1 MGGHAG
7 AGLPAA
13 LGGAGTKRGGAK
25 CGGRAGPGRS
35 AALSEAGIGDQRQ
48 PIVEGM
54 DLPMASGQFDRDA
67 ARRNDANYL
76 HLLKNSPNTSYILV
90 TARGEVAIKSAHV
103 YGQAPHG
110 GLTPPDLANMEAE
123 QLLELSHAQLA
134 QLPFST
140 KEPYYLGK
148 YGEKS
153 YLALRVEAP
162 DQAPSQQLEENWPC
176 HFAPLRAVA
185 GMLEPYQGELA
196 AAAVALATWDKN
208 TKFCERC
215 GASLEIACAG
225 WEKHCTACAHVT
237 YPRTDPAIIV
247 AITDDAERLL
257 LIHGATWQ
265 PGRYS
270 VVAGFVE
277 AGESLEAAVARE
289 ALEETGIKIS
299 QASYCASQ
307 PWPFPRSLMFAFT
320 ARAGGQQE
328 PKADMQEV
336 GHAFWASREEFTQL
350 VLEGKV
356 IVPGR
361 ASSGHALVRAWYGRE
376 LPQPR

>member
-1 MGGHAG
+1 
-7 AGLPAA
+7 
-13 LGGAGTKRGGAK
+13 
-25 CGGRAGPGRS
+25 
-35 AALSEAGIGDQRQ
+35 
-48 PIVEGM
+48 
-54 DLPMASGQFDRDA
+54 MASGQFDRDA

-90 TARGEVAIKSAHV
+90 TARGEVAIKSDHV
-103 YGQAPHG
+103 YGQAPRG

-123 QLLELSHAQLA
+123 QLLELNHAQVA
-134 QLPFST
+134 QLPFSPQ
-140 KEPYYLGK
+140 EPYYLGK

-153 YLALRVEAP
+153 YFALRVE
-162 DQAPSQQLEENWPC
+162 APSQQLEENWQHC
-176 HFAPLRAVA
+176 FAPLRAVA

-215 GASLEIACAG
+215 GVSLKLACAG
-225 WEKHCTACAHVT
+225 WEKHCTACAHIT

>member
-1 MGGHAG
+1 
-7 AGLPAA
+7 
-13 LGGAGTKRGGAK
+13 
-25 CGGRAGPGRS
+25 
-35 AALSEAGIGDQRQ
+35 
-48 PIVEGM
+48 
-54 DLPMASGQFDRDA
+54 MASGQFDRDA

-76 HLLKNSPNTSYILV
+76 NSLKDLPNTSYILV
-90 TARGEVAIKSAHV
+90 TARGEVAIKSDHV

-110 GLTPPDLANMEAE
+110 GLTPPDLAHMEAE
-123 QLLELSHAQLA
+123 QLLELSHAQVA
-134 QLPFST
+134 QLPFSPQ
-140 KEPYYLGK
+140 EPYYLGK

-153 YLALRVEAP
+153 YLALRVEAS
-162 DQAPSQQLEENWPC
+162 SQQLEENWQHC
-176 HFAPLRAVA
+176 FAPLRAVA

-215 GASLEIACAG
+215 GASLELACAG
-225 WEKHCTACAHVT
+225 WEKRCTACAHIT

-277 AGESLEAAVARE
+277 AGESLEAAVVRE

-299 QASYCASQ
+299 QASYCSSQ

-336 GHAFWASREEFTQL
+336 GHAFWVSREEFTQL

-361 ASSGHALVRAWYGRE
+361 ASSGHALVRAWYGCE

>member
-1 MGGHAG
+1 
-7 AGLPAA
+7 
-13 LGGAGTKRGGAK
+13 
-25 CGGRAGPGRS
+25 
-35 AALSEAGIGDQRQ
+35 
-48 PIVEGM
+48 
-54 DLPMASGQFDRDA
+54 MASGQFDRDA
-67 ARRNDANYL
+67 VRRNDANYL
-76 HLLKNSPNTSYILV
+76 NSLKDSPNTSYILV
-90 TARGEVAIKSAHV
+90 TARGEVAIKSDHV

-123 QLLELSHAQLA
+123 QLLELNHAQVA
-134 QLPFST
+134 QLPFSPQ
-140 KEPYYLGK
+140 EPYYLGK

-162 DQAPSQQLEENWPC
+162 SQQLEENWQRC
-176 HFAPLRAVA
+176 FAPLRAVA
-185 GMLEPYQGELA
+185 GMLEPYQGDLA

-215 GASLEIACAG
+215 GASLKLACAG
-225 WEKHCTACAHVT
+225 WEKHCTACAHIT

-277 AGESLEAAVARE
+277 AGESLEAAVVRE

-299 QASYCASQ
+299 QASYCSSQ

-336 GHAFWASREEFTQL
+336 GHAFWVSREEFTQL

>member
-1 MGGHAG
+1 
-7 AGLPAA
+7 
-13 LGGAGTKRGGAK
+13 
-25 CGGRAGPGRS
+25 
-35 AALSEAGIGDQRQ
+35 
-48 PIVEGM
+48 
-54 DLPMASGQFDRDA
+54 MASGQFDRDA
-67 ARRNDANYL
+67 VRRNDANYL
-76 HLLKNSPNTSYILV
+76 NSLKDSPNTSYILV
-90 TARGEVAIKSAHV
+90 TACGEVAIKSDHV

-110 GLTPPDLANMEAE
+110 GLTPPDLAHMEAE
-123 QLLELSHAQLA
+123 QLLELSHAQVA
-134 QLPFST
+134 QLPFSPQ
-140 KEPYYLGK
+140 EPYYLGK

-153 YLALRVEAP
+153 YLALRVEAS
-162 DQAPSQQLEENWPC
+162 SQQLEENWQRC
-176 HFAPLRAVA
+176 FAPLRAVA

-215 GASLEIACAG
+215 GASLKLACAG
-225 WEKHCTACAHVT
+225 WEKHCTACAHIT

-277 AGESLEAAVARE
+277 AGESLEAAVVRE

-299 QASYCASQ
+299 QASYCSSQ

-336 GHAFWASREEFTQL
+336 GHAFWVSREEFTQL

>member
-1 MGGHAG
+1 
-7 AGLPAA
+7 
-13 LGGAGTKRGGAK
+13 
-25 CGGRAGPGRS
+25 
-35 AALSEAGIGDQRQ
+35 
-48 PIVEGM
+48 
-54 DLPMASGQFDRDA
+54 MASGQFDRDA
-67 ARRNDANYL
+67 VRRNDANYL
-76 HLLKNSPNTSYILV
+76 NSLKDSPNTSYILV
-90 TARGEVAIKSAHV
+90 TARGEVAIKSDHV

-123 QLLELSHAQLA
+123 QLLELNHAQVA
-134 QLPFST
+134 QLPFSPQ
-140 KEPYYLGK
+140 EPYYLGK

-153 YLALRVEAP
+153 YLALRVEAS
-162 DQAPSQQLEENWPC
+162 SQQLEENWQHC
-176 HFAPLRAVA
+176 FAPLRAVA

-215 GASLEIACAG
+215 GASLKLACAG
-225 WEKHCTACAHVT
+225 WEKHCSACAHIT

-247 AITDDAERLL
+247 AITDEAERLL

-277 AGESLEAAVARE
+277 AGESLEAAVERE
-289 ALEETGIKIS
+289 ALEETGIKIR
-299 QASYCASQ
+299 QASYCSSQ

-320 ARAGGQQE
+320 ARADGQQE

-336 GHAFWASREEFTQL
+336 GHAFWVSREEFTQL
-350 VLEGKV
+350 VLAGKV

-376 LPQPR
+376 IPQPR

>member
-1 MGGHAG
+1 
-7 AGLPAA
+7 
-13 LGGAGTKRGGAK
+13 
-25 CGGRAGPGRS
+25 
-35 AALSEAGIGDQRQ
+35 
-48 PIVEGM
+48 M

-67 ARRNDANYL
+67 VRRNDANYL
-76 HLLKNSPNTSYILV
+76 NSLKDSPNTSYILV

-103 YGQAPHG
+103 YGQAPRG

-123 QLLELSHAQLA
+123 QLLELNHAQLA
-134 QLPFST
+134 QLPFSHQ
-140 KEPYYLGK
+140 EPYYLGK

-153 YLALRVEAP
+153 YLALRVEAS
-162 DQAPSQQLEENWPC
+162 SQQLEENC
-176 HFAPLRAVA
+176 QYCFAPLRAVA
-185 GMLEPYQGELA
+185 GMLEPYQGDLA

-208 TKFCERC
+208 TKFCECC
-215 GASLEIACAG
+215 GASLKLACAG
-225 WEKHCTACAHVT
+225 WEKHCTACAHIT

-247 AITDDAERLL
+247 AITDDVERLL

-277 AGESLEAAVARE
+277 AGESLEAAVVRE

-299 QASYCASQ
+299 QASYCSSQ

-336 GHAFWASREEFTQL
+336 GHAFWVSREEFTQL

>member
-1 MGGHAG
+1 
-7 AGLPAA
+7 
-13 LGGAGTKRGGAK
+13 
-25 CGGRAGPGRS
+25 
-35 AALSEAGIGDQRQ
+35 
-48 PIVEGM
+48 
-54 DLPMASGQFDRDA
+54 MASGQFDRDA

-76 HLLKNSPNTSYILV
+76 NSLKDSPNTSYILV
-90 TARGEVAIKSAHV
+90 TARGEVAIKSDHV

-123 QLLELSHAQLA
+123 QLLELNHAQVA
-134 QLPFST
+134 QLPFSPQ
-140 KEPYYLGK
+140 EPYYLGK

-153 YLALRVEAP
+153 YLALRVEAS
-162 DQAPSQQLEENWPC
+162 SQQPEENC
-176 HFAPLRAVA
+176 QYCFAPLRAVA

-215 GASLEIACAG
+215 GASLKLACAG
-225 WEKHCTACAHVT
+225 WEKHCTACAHIT

-277 AGESLEAAVARE
+277 AGESLEAAVVRE

-299 QASYCASQ
+299 QASYCSSQ

-336 GHAFWASREEFTQL
+336 GHAFWVSREEFTQL
-350 VLEGKV
+350 VLEGKA

>member
-1 MGGHAG
+1 
-7 AGLPAA
+7 
-13 LGGAGTKRGGAK
+13 
-25 CGGRAGPGRS
+25 
-35 AALSEAGIGDQRQ
+35 
-48 PIVEGM
+48 
-54 DLPMASGQFDRDA
+54 MASGQFDRDA

-76 HLLKNSPNTSYILV
+76 NSLKDSPNTSYILV
-90 TARGEVAIKSAHV
+90 TARGEVAIKSDHV

-110 GLTPPDLANMEAE
+110 GLTPPDLAQMEAE
-123 QLLELSHAQLA
+123 QLLELSHAQVA
-134 QLPFST
+134 QLPFSPQ
-140 KEPYYLGK
+140 EPYYLGK

-162 DQAPSQQLEENWPC
+162 SQQLEENC
-176 HFAPLRAVA
+176 QYCFAPLRAVA

-215 GASLEIACAG
+215 GASLKLACAG
-225 WEKHCTACAHVT
+225 WEKHCTACAHIT

-277 AGESLEAAVARE
+277 AGESLEAAVVRE
-289 ALEETGIKIS
+289 ALEETGTKIS

>member
-1 MGGHAG
+1 
-7 AGLPAA
+7 
-13 LGGAGTKRGGAK
+13 
-25 CGGRAGPGRS
+25 
-35 AALSEAGIGDQRQ
+35 
-48 PIVEGM
+48 
-54 DLPMASGQFDRDA
+54 MASGQFDRDA
-67 ARRNDANYL
+67 ARRNDVNYL
-76 HLLKNSPNTSYILV
+76 NSLKDSPNTSYILV
-90 TARGEVAIKSAHV
+90 TARGEVAIKSTHV

-110 GLTPPDLANMEAE
+110 GLTPPDLAHMEAE
-123 QLLELSHAQLA
+123 QLLELSHAQVA
-134 QLPFST
+134 QLPFSPQ
-140 KEPYYLGK
+140 EPYYLGK

-153 YLALRVEAP
+153 YFALRVE
-162 DQAPSQQLEENWPC
+162 APSQQLEENC
-176 HFAPLRAVA
+176 QYCFAPLRAVA

-215 GASLEIACAG
+215 GASLKLACAG
-225 WEKHCTACAHVT
+225 WEKHCTACAHIT

-299 QASYCASQ
+299 QASYCSSQ

-336 GHAFWASREEFTQL
+336 GHAFWVSREEFTQL

>member
-1 MGGHAG
+1 
-7 AGLPAA
+7 
-13 LGGAGTKRGGAK
+13 
-25 CGGRAGPGRS
+25 
-35 AALSEAGIGDQRQ
+35 
-48 PIVEGM
+48 
-54 DLPMASGQFDRDA
+54 MASGQFDRDA

-76 HLLKNSPNTSYILV
+76 NSLKDSPNTSYILV
-90 TARGEVAIKSAHV
+90 TARGEVAIKSDHV

-110 GLTPPDLANMEAE
+110 GLTPPDLAHMEAE
-123 QLLELSHAQLA
+123 QLLELSHAQVA
-134 QLPFST
+134 QLPFSPQ
-140 KEPYYLGK
+140 EPYYLGK

-153 YLALRVEAP
+153 YLALRVEAS
-162 DQAPSQQLEENWPC
+162 SQQLEENWQHC
-176 HFAPLRAVA
+176 FAPLRAVA

-215 GASLEIACAG
+215 GASLKLACAG
-225 WEKHCTACAHVT
+225 WEKHCTACAHIT

-277 AGESLEAAVARE
+277 AGESLEAAVVRE

-299 QASYCASQ
+299 QASYCSSQ

-336 GHAFWASREEFTQL
+336 GHAFWVSREEFTQL

-376 LPQPR
+376 LPQPC

>member
-1 MGGHAG
+1 
-7 AGLPAA
+7 
-13 LGGAGTKRGGAK
+13 
-25 CGGRAGPGRS
+25 
-35 AALSEAGIGDQRQ
+35 
-48 PIVEGM
+48 
-54 DLPMASGQFDRDA
+54 MASGQFDRDA
-67 ARRNDANYL
+67 VRRNDANYL
-76 HLLKNSPNTSYILV
+76 SSLKDSPNTSYILV
-90 TARGEVAIKSAHV
+90 TARGEVAIKSTHV

-123 QLLELSHAQLA
+123 QLLELSHAQVA
-134 QLPFST
+134 QLPFSIQ
-140 KEPYYLGK
+140 EPYYLGK

-162 DQAPSQQLEENWPC
+162 GQQVFGQRSARQQAAVGQAPSQQLEENWQHC
-176 HFAPLRAVA
+176 FAPLRAVA

-215 GASLEIACAG
+215 GASLKLVCAG
-225 WEKHCTACAHVT
+225 WEKHCTACAHIT

-289 ALEETGIKIS
+289 ALEETGIKVS
-299 QASYCASQ
+299 QASYCSSQ

-336 GHAFWASREEFTQL
+336 GHAFWVSREEFTQL

>member
-1 MGGHAG
+1 
-7 AGLPAA
+7 
-13 LGGAGTKRGGAK
+13 
-25 CGGRAGPGRS
+25 
-35 AALSEAGIGDQRQ
+35 
-48 PIVEGM
+48 
-54 DLPMASGQFDRDA
+54 MASGQFDRDA

-76 HLLKNSPNTSYILV
+76 NSLKDSPNTNYILV
-90 TARGEVAIKSAHV
+90 TARGEVAIKSDHV

-123 QLLELSHAQLA
+123 QLLELNHAQVA
-134 QLPFST
+134 QLPFSPQ
-140 KEPYYLGK
+140 EPYYLGK

-162 DQAPSQQLEENWPC
+162 GQQISGDQAAGQVPGQQALGQQLEANWQ
-176 HFAPLRAVA
+176 HQFAPLRAVA

-215 GASLEIACAG
+215 GASLKLACAG
-225 WEKHCTACAHVT
+225 WEKHCSACAHIT

-247 AITDDAERLL
+247 AITDEAERLL

-277 AGESLEAAVARE
+277 AGESLEAAVGRE

-299 QASYCASQ
+299 QVSYCSSQ

-320 ARAGGQQE
+320 ARADGQQE

-336 GHAFWASREEFTQL
+336 GHAFWVGREEFTQL
-350 VLEGKV
+350 VVAGKV

>member
-1 MGGHAG
+1 
-7 AGLPAA
+7 
-13 LGGAGTKRGGAK
+13 
-25 CGGRAGPGRS
+25 
-35 AALSEAGIGDQRQ
+35 
-48 PIVEGM
+48 
-54 DLPMASGQFDRDA
+54 MASGQFDRDA
-67 ARRNDANYL
+67 VRRNDANYL
-76 HLLKNSPNTSYILV
+76 HSLKNSPNTSYILV
-90 TARGEVAIKSAHV
+90 TARGEVAIKSDHI

-110 GLTPPDLANMEAE
+110 GLTPPDLAHMEAE

-134 QLPFST
+134 QLPFNPQ
-140 KEPYYLGK
+140 ELYYLGK

-162 DQAPSQQLEENWPC
+162 SQQLEENC
-176 HFAPLRAVA
+176 QYCFAPLRAVA

-215 GASLEIACAG
+215 GASLKLACAG
-225 WEKHCTACAHVT
+225 WEKHCTACAHIT

-277 AGESLEAAVARE
+277 AGESLEAAVVRE

-299 QASYCASQ
+299 QASYCSSQ

-336 GHAFWASREEFTQL
+336 GHAFWVSREEFTQL

>member
-1 MGGHAG
+1 
-7 AGLPAA
+7 
-13 LGGAGTKRGGAK
+13 
-25 CGGRAGPGRS
+25 
-35 AALSEAGIGDQRQ
+35 
-48 PIVEGM
+48 
-54 DLPMASGQFDRDA
+54 MASGQFDRDA
-67 ARRNDANYL
+67 VRRNDANYL
-76 HLLKNSPNTSYILV
+76 NSLKDSPNTSYILV
-90 TARGEVAIKSAHV
+90 TARGEVAIKSTHV
-103 YGQAPHG
+103 YGQAPRG

-123 QLLELSHAQLA
+123 QLLELNHAQVA
-134 QLPFST
+134 QLPFSPQ
-140 KEPYYLGK
+140 EPYYLGK

-162 DQAPSQQLEENWPC
+162 SQRLEENWQHC
-176 HFAPLRAVA
+176 FAPLRAVA

-215 GASLEIACAG
+215 GASLKLACAG
-225 WEKHCTACAHVT
+225 WEKHCTACAHIT

-299 QASYCASQ
+299 QASYYVSQ

-336 GHAFWASREEFTQL
+336 GHAFWVSREEFTQL

>member
-1 MGGHAG
+1 
-7 AGLPAA
+7 
-13 LGGAGTKRGGAK
+13 
-25 CGGRAGPGRS
+25 
-35 AALSEAGIGDQRQ
+35 
-48 PIVEGM
+48 
-54 DLPMASGQFDRDA
+54 MASGQFDRDA
-67 ARRNDANYL
+67 VRRNDANYL
-76 HLLKNSPNTSYILV
+76 NSLKDSPNTSYILV

-110 GLTPPDLANMEAE
+110 GLTPPDLAHMEAE
-123 QLLELSHAQLA
+123 QLLELSHAQVA
-134 QLPFST
+134 QLPFSPQ
-140 KEPYYLGK
+140 EPYYLGK

-162 DQAPSQQLEENWPC
+162 SQQLEEDWPC

-185 GMLEPYQGELA
+185 GMLEPYQGDLA

-215 GASLEIACAG
+215 GASLKLACAG
-225 WEKHCTACAHVT
+225 WEKHCTACAHIT

-299 QASYCASQ
+299 QASYCSSQ

-336 GHAFWASREEFTQL
+336 GHAFWVSREEFTQL
-350 VLEGKV
+350 VLEGKA

>member
-1 MGGHAG
+1 
-7 AGLPAA
+7 
-13 LGGAGTKRGGAK
+13 
-25 CGGRAGPGRS
+25 
-35 AALSEAGIGDQRQ
+35 
-48 PIVEGM
+48 
-54 DLPMASGQFDRDA
+54 MASGQFDRDA
-67 ARRNDANYL
+67 VRRNDANYL
-76 HLLKNSPNTSYILV
+76 NSLKDSPNTSYILV

-110 GLTPPDLANMEAE
+110 GLTPPDLAHMEAE
-123 QLLELSHAQLA
+123 QLLELSHAQVA
-134 QLPFST
+134 QLPFSPQ
-140 KEPYYLGK
+140 EPYYLGK

-153 YLALRVEAP
+153 YFALRVE
-162 DQAPSQQLEENWPC
+162 APSQQLEENWPC

>member
-1 MGGHAG
+1 
-7 AGLPAA
+7 
-13 LGGAGTKRGGAK
+13 
-25 CGGRAGPGRS
+25 
-35 AALSEAGIGDQRQ
+35 
-48 PIVEGM
+48 
-54 DLPMASGQFDRDA
+54 MASGQFDRDA
-67 ARRNDANYL
+67 VRRNDANYL
-76 HLLKNSPNTSYILV
+76 HSLKNSPNTSYILV
-90 TARGEVAIKSAHV
+90 TARGEVAIKSTHV
-103 YGQAPHG
+103 YGQAPRG

-123 QLLELSHAQLA
+123 QLLELNHAQVA
-134 QLPFST
+134 QLPFSPQ
-140 KEPYYLGK
+140 EPYYLGK

-153 YLALRVEAP
+153 YFALRVE
-162 DQAPSQQLEENWPC
+162 APSQQLEENC
-176 HFAPLRAVA
+176 QYCFAPLRAVA

-215 GASLEIACAG
+215 GASLKLACAG
-225 WEKHCTACAHVT
+225 WEKHCTACAHIT

-277 AGESLEAAVARE
+277 AGESLEAAVVRE

-299 QASYCASQ
+299 QASYCSSQ

-336 GHAFWASREEFTQL
+336 GHAFWVSREEFTQL

>member
-1 MGGHAG
+1 
-7 AGLPAA
+7 
-13 LGGAGTKRGGAK
+13 
-25 CGGRAGPGRS
+25 
-35 AALSEAGIGDQRQ
+35 
-48 PIVEGM
+48 
-54 DLPMASGQFDRDA
+54 MASGQFDRDA
-67 ARRNDANYL
+67 ARRNDTNYL
-76 HLLKNSPNTSYILV
+76 NSLKDSPNTSYILV
-90 TARGEVAIKSAHV
+90 TARGEVAIKSDHV

-110 GLTPPDLANMEAE
+110 GLTPPDLAHMEAE
-123 QLLELSHAQLA
+123 QLLELNHAQVA
-134 QLPFST
+134 QLPFSPQ
-140 KEPYYLGK
+140 EPYYLGK

-162 DQAPSQQLEENWPC
+162 SQQLEENWQRC
-176 HFAPLRAVA
+176 FAPLRAVA

-215 GASLEIACAG
+215 GASLKLACAG
-225 WEKHCTACAHVT
+225 WEKHCTACAHIT

-277 AGESLEAAVARE
+277 AGESLEAAVVRE

-299 QASYCASQ
+299 QASYCSSQ

-336 GHAFWASREEFTQL
+336 GHAFWVSREEFTQL

>member
-1 MGGHAG
+1 
-7 AGLPAA
+7 
-13 LGGAGTKRGGAK
+13 
-25 CGGRAGPGRS
+25 
-35 AALSEAGIGDQRQ
+35 
-48 PIVEGM
+48 
-54 DLPMASGQFDRDA
+54 MASGQFDRDA

-76 HLLKNSPNTSYILV
+76 NSLKDSPNTSYILI
-90 TARGEVAIKSAHV
+90 TARGEVAIKSDHV

-110 GLTPPDLANMEAE
+110 GLTPPDLAHMEAE
-123 QLLELSHAQLA
+123 QLLELSHAQVA
-134 QLPFST
+134 QLPFSPQ
-140 KEPYYLGK
+140 EPYYLGK

-153 YLALRVEAP
+153 YLALRVEAS
-162 DQAPSQQLEENWPC
+162 SQQLEENWQHC
-176 HFAPLRAVA
+176 FAPLRAVA
-185 GMLEPYQGELA
+185 GMLEPYQGDLA

-215 GASLEIACAG
+215 GASLKLACAG
-225 WEKHCTACAHVT
+225 WEKHCTACAHIT

-277 AGESLEAAVARE
+277 AGESLEAAVVRE

-299 QASYCASQ
+299 QASYCSSQ

-336 GHAFWASREEFTQL
+336 GHAFWVSREEFTQL

>member
-1 MGGHAG
+1 
-7 AGLPAA
+7 
-13 LGGAGTKRGGAK
+13 
-25 CGGRAGPGRS
+25 
-35 AALSEAGIGDQRQ
+35 
-48 PIVEGM
+48 
-54 DLPMASGQFDRDA
+54 MASGQFDRDA

-76 HLLKNSPNTSYILV
+76 NSLKDSPNTSYILV
-90 TARGEVAIKSAHV
+90 TARGEVAIKSDHV

-110 GLTPPDLANMEAE
+110 GLTPPDLAHMEAE
-123 QLLELSHAQLA
+123 QLLELSHAQVA
-134 QLPFST
+134 QLPFSPQ
-140 KEPYYLGK
+140 EPYYLGK

-162 DQAPSQQLEENWPC
+162 GQQISGEQAAGQAAGQVPGQQALGQQLEENWQ
-176 HFAPLRAVA
+176 HQFAPLRAVA

-215 GASLEIACAG
+215 GASLKLACAG
-225 WEKHCTACAHVT
+225 WEKHCSACAHIT

-247 AITDDAERLL
+247 AITDEAERLL

-277 AGESLEAAVARE
+277 AGESLEAAVGRE

-299 QASYCASQ
+299 QVSYCSSQ

-320 ARAGGQQE
+320 ARADGQQE

-336 GHAFWASREEFTQL
+336 GHAFWVSREEFTQL
-350 VLEGKV
+350 VLAGKV

>member
-1 MGGHAG
+1 
-7 AGLPAA
+7 
-13 LGGAGTKRGGAK
+13 
-25 CGGRAGPGRS
+25 
-35 AALSEAGIGDQRQ
+35 
-48 PIVEGM
+48 
-54 DLPMASGQFDRDA
+54 MASGQFDRDA

-76 HLLKNSPNTSYILV
+76 NSLKDSPNTSYILV
-90 TARGEVAIKSAHV
+90 TARGEVAIKSDHV

-123 QLLELSHAQLA
+123 QLLELNHAQVA
-134 QLPFST
+134 QLPFSPQ
-140 KEPYYLGK
+140 EPYYLGK

-162 DQAPSQQLEENWPC
+162 SQQLEENC
-176 HFAPLRAVA
+176 QYCFAPLRAVA

-215 GASLEIACAG
+215 GASLKLACAG
-225 WEKHCTACAHVT
+225 WEKHCTACAHIT

>member
-1 MGGHAG
+1 
-7 AGLPAA
+7 
-13 LGGAGTKRGGAK
+13 
-25 CGGRAGPGRS
+25 
-35 AALSEAGIGDQRQ
+35 
-48 PIVEGM
+48 
-54 DLPMASGQFDRDA
+54 MASGQFDRDA

-76 HLLKNSPNTSYILV
+76 NSLKDLPNTSYILV
-90 TARGEVAIKSAHV
+90 TARGEVAIKSDHV

-110 GLTPPDLANMEAE
+110 GLTPPDLAHMEAE
-123 QLLELSHAQLA
+123 QLLELSHAQVA
-134 QLPFST
+134 QLPFSPQ
-140 KEPYYLGK
+140 EPYYLGK

-153 YLALRVEAP
+153 YLALRVEALGQQVP
-162 DQAPSQQLEENWPC
+162 KRAAGQAPSQRLEENC
-176 HFAPLRAVA
+176 QYCFAPLRAVA
-185 GMLEPYQGELA
+185 GMLEPYQGDLA

-215 GASLEIACAG
+215 GASLKLACAG
-225 WEKHCTACAHVT
+225 WEKHCTACAHIT

-299 QASYCASQ
+299 QASYCSSQ

-336 GHAFWASREEFTQL
+336 GHAFWVSREEFTQL

>member
-1 MGGHAG
+1 
-7 AGLPAA
+7 
-13 LGGAGTKRGGAK
+13 
-25 CGGRAGPGRS
+25 
-35 AALSEAGIGDQRQ
+35 
-48 PIVEGM
+48 
-54 DLPMASGQFDRDA
+54 MASGQFDRDA
-67 ARRNDANYL
+67 VRRNDANYL
-76 HLLKNSPNTSYILV
+76 NSLKDSPNTSYILV
-90 TARGEVAIKSAHV
+90 TARGEVAIKSDHV

-123 QLLELSHAQLA
+123 QLLELNHAQVE
-134 QLPFST
+134 QLPFSHQ
-140 KEPYYLGK
+140 EPYYLGK

-153 YLALRVEAP
+153 YLALRVEAS
-162 DQAPSQQLEENWPC
+162 SQQLEENWQHC
-176 HFAPLRAVA
+176 FAPLRAVA

-215 GASLEIACAG
+215 GASLKLACAG
-225 WEKHCTACAHVT
+225 WEKHCTACAHIT

-277 AGESLEAAVARE
+277 AGESLEAAVVRE

-299 QASYCASQ
+299 QASYCSSQ

-336 GHAFWASREEFTQL
+336 GHAFWVSREEFTQL

>member
-1 MGGHAG
+1 
-7 AGLPAA
+7 
-13 LGGAGTKRGGAK
+13 
-25 CGGRAGPGRS
+25 
-35 AALSEAGIGDQRQ
+35 
-48 PIVEGM
+48 
-54 DLPMASGQFDRDA
+54 MASGQFDRDA

-76 HLLKNSPNTSYILV
+76 NSLKDSPNTSYILV
-90 TARGEVAIKSAHV
+90 TARGEVAIKSDHV

-110 GLTPPDLANMEAE
+110 GLTPPDLAHMEAE
-123 QLLELSHAQLA
+123 QLLELSHAQVA
-134 QLPFST
+134 QLPFSPQ
-140 KEPYYLGK
+140 EPYYLGK

-153 YLALRVEAP
+153 YLALRVEAS
-162 DQAPSQQLEENWPC
+162 SQQLEENWQHC
-176 HFAPLRAVA
+176 FAPLRAVA

-215 GASLEIACAG
+215 GASLKLACAG
-225 WEKHCTACAHVT
+225 WEKHCSACAHIT

-277 AGESLEAAVARE
+277 AGESLEAAVVRE

-299 QASYCASQ
+299 QASYCSSQ

-336 GHAFWASREEFTQL
+336 GHAFWVSREEFTQL

>member
-1 MGGHAG
+1 
-7 AGLPAA
+7 
-13 LGGAGTKRGGAK
+13 
-25 CGGRAGPGRS
+25 
-35 AALSEAGIGDQRQ
+35 
-48 PIVEGM
+48 
-54 DLPMASGQFDRDA
+54 MASGQFDRDA
-67 ARRNDANYL
+67 VRRNDANYL
-76 HLLKNSPNTSYILV
+76 NSLKDSPNTSYILV
-90 TARGEVAIKSAHV
+90 TARGEVAIKSDHV
-103 YGQAPHG
+103 YGQAPRG

-123 QLLELSHAQLA
+123 QLLELNHAQVA
-134 QLPFST
+134 QLPFSPQ
-140 KEPYYLGK
+140 EPYYLGK

-162 DQAPSQQLEENWPC
+162 TQQLEENC
-176 HFAPLRAVA
+176 QHCFAPLRAVA

-196 AAAVALATWDKN
+196 VAAVALATWDKN

-215 GASLEIACAG
+215 GASLKLACAG
-225 WEKHCTACAHVT
+225 WEKHCTACAHIT

-277 AGESLEAAVARE
+277 AGESLEAAVVRE

-299 QASYCASQ
+299 QASYCSSQ

-336 GHAFWASREEFTQL
+336 GHAFWVSREEFTQL

>member
-1 MGGHAG
+1 
-7 AGLPAA
+7 
-13 LGGAGTKRGGAK
+13 
-25 CGGRAGPGRS
+25 
-35 AALSEAGIGDQRQ
+35 
-48 PIVEGM
+48 
-54 DLPMASGQFDRDA
+54 MASGQFDRDA
-67 ARRNDANYL
+67 VRRNDANYL
-76 HLLKNSPNTSYILV
+76 NSLKDSPNTSYILV
-90 TARGEVAIKSAHV
+90 TARGEVAIKSDHV

-110 GLTPPDLANMEAE
+110 GLTPPDLAHMEAE
-123 QLLELSHAQLA
+123 QLLELSHAQVA
-134 QLPFST
+134 QLPFSPQ
-140 KEPYYLGK
+140 EPYYLGK

-162 DQAPSQQLEENWPC
+162 SQQLEENWQHC
-176 HFAPLRAVA
+176 FAPLRAVA

-215 GASLEIACAG
+215 GASLKLACAG
-225 WEKHCTACAHVT
+225 WEKHCTACAHIT

>member
-1 MGGHAG
+1 
-7 AGLPAA
+7 
-13 LGGAGTKRGGAK
+13 
-25 CGGRAGPGRS
+25 
-35 AALSEAGIGDQRQ
+35 
-48 PIVEGM
+48 
-54 DLPMASGQFDRDA
+54 MASGQFDRDA
-67 ARRNDANYL
+67 VRRNDANYL
-76 HLLKNSPNTSYILV
+76 NSLKNSPNTSYILV
-90 TARGEVAIKSAHV
+90 TARGEVAIKSTHV
-103 YGQAPHG
+103 YGQAPRG

-123 QLLELSHAQLA
+123 QLLELNHAQVA
-134 QLPFST
+134 QLPFSPQ
-140 KEPYYLGK
+140 EPYYLGK

-153 YLALRVEAP
+153 YLALRVEV
-162 DQAPSQQLEENWPC
+162 PSQRLEENRQHC
-176 HFAPLRAVA
+176 FAPLRAVA

-215 GASLEIACAG
+215 GVSLKLACAG
-225 WEKHCTACAHVT
+225 WEKHCTACAHIT

-289 ALEETGIKIS
+289 ALEETGIKVS
-299 QASYCASQ
+299 QTSYCSSQ

>member
-1 MGGHAG
+1 
-7 AGLPAA
+7 
-13 LGGAGTKRGGAK
+13 
-25 CGGRAGPGRS
+25 
-35 AALSEAGIGDQRQ
+35 
-48 PIVEGM
+48 
-54 DLPMASGQFDRDA
+54 MASGQFDRDA
-67 ARRNDANYL
+67 VRRNDANYL
-76 HLLKNSPNTSYILV
+76 NSLKDSPNTSYILV

-110 GLTPPDLANMEAE
+110 GLTPPDLAHMEAE
-123 QLLELSHAQLA
+123 QLLELSHAQVA
-134 QLPFST
+134 QLPFSPQ
-140 KEPYYLGK
+140 EPYYLGK

-162 DQAPSQQLEENWPC
+162 SQQLEENC
-176 HFAPLRAVA
+176 QYCFAPLRAVA

-215 GASLEIACAG
+215 GASLKLACAG
-225 WEKHCTACAHVT
+225 WEKHCTACAHIT

-277 AGESLEAAVARE
+277 AGESLEAAVVRE

-299 QASYCASQ
+299 QASYCSSQ

-336 GHAFWASREEFTQL
+336 GHAFWVSREEFTQL

>member
-1 MGGHAG
+1 
-7 AGLPAA
+7 
-13 LGGAGTKRGGAK
+13 
-25 CGGRAGPGRS
+25 
-35 AALSEAGIGDQRQ
+35 
-48 PIVEGM
+48 
-54 DLPMASGQFDRDA
+54 MASGQFDRDA
-67 ARRNDANYL
+67 VRRNDANYL
-76 HLLKNSPNTSYILV
+76 NSLKDSPNTSYILV
-90 TARGEVAIKSAHV
+90 TACGEVAIKSDHV

-110 GLTPPDLANMEAE
+110 GLTPPDAHMEAE
-123 QLLELSHAQLA
+123 QLLELSHAQVA
-134 QLPFST
+134 QLPFSPQ
-140 KEPYYLGK
+140 EPYYLGK

-153 YLALRVEAP
+153 YLALRVEAS
-162 DQAPSQQLEENWPC
+162 SQQLEENWQRC
-176 HFAPLRAVA
+176 FAPLRAVA

-215 GASLEIACAG
+215 GASLKLACAG
-225 WEKHCTACAHVT
+225 WEKHCTACAHIT

-277 AGESLEAAVARE
+277 AGESLEAAVVRE

-299 QASYCASQ
+299 QASYCSSQ

-336 GHAFWASREEFTQL
+336 GHAFWVSREEFTQL

>member
-1 MGGHAG
+1 
-7 AGLPAA
+7 
-13 LGGAGTKRGGAK
+13 
-25 CGGRAGPGRS
+25 
-35 AALSEAGIGDQRQ
+35 
-48 PIVEGM
+48 
-54 DLPMASGQFDRDA
+54 MASGQFDRDA

-76 HLLKNSPNTSYILV
+76 NSLKDSPNTSYILV
-90 TARGEVAIKSAHV
+90 TARGEVAIKSDHV

-110 GLTPPDLANMEAE
+110 GLTPPDLAHMEAE
-123 QLLELSHAQLA
+123 QLLELSHAQVA
-134 QLPFST
+134 QLPFSPQ
-140 KEPYYLGK
+140 EPYYLGK

-162 DQAPSQQLEENWPC
+162 SQQLEEDWPC

-185 GMLEPYQGELA
+185 GMLEPYQGDLA

-215 GASLEIACAG
+215 GASLKLACAG
-225 WEKHCTACAHVT
+225 WEKHCTACAHIT

-277 AGESLEAAVARE
+277 AGESLEAAVVRE

-299 QASYCASQ
+299 QASYCSSQ

-336 GHAFWASREEFTQL
+336 GHAFWVSREEFTQL

-356 IVPGR
+356 IVPGQ

>member
-1 MGGHAG
+1 
-7 AGLPAA
+7 
-13 LGGAGTKRGGAK
+13 
-25 CGGRAGPGRS
+25 
-35 AALSEAGIGDQRQ
+35 
-48 PIVEGM
+48 
-54 DLPMASGQFDRDA
+54 MASGQFDRDA
-67 ARRNDANYL
+67 VRRNDANYL
-76 HLLKNSPNTSYILV
+76 NSLKDSPNTSYILV
-90 TARGEVAIKSAHV
+90 TARGEVAIKSGHV

-110 GLTPPDLANMEAE
+110 GLTPPDAHMEAE
-123 QLLELSHAQLA
+123 QLLELSHAQVA
-134 QLPFST
+134 QLPFSPQ
-140 KEPYYLGK
+140 EPYYLGK

-162 DQAPSQQLEENWPC
+162 GQQISGDQAAGQVPGQQALGQQLEENWQHC
-176 HFAPLRAVA
+176 FAPLRAVA

-215 GASLEIACAG
+215 GASLKLACAG
-225 WEKHCTACAHVT
+225 WEKHCSACAHIT

-277 AGESLEAAVARE
+277 AGESLEAAVMRE

-299 QASYCASQ
+299 QVSYCSSQ

-320 ARAGGQQE
+320 ARADGQQE

-336 GHAFWASREEFTQL
+336 GHAFWVSREELTQL

-376 LPQPR
+376 IPQPR

>member
-1 MGGHAG
+1 
-7 AGLPAA
+7 
-13 LGGAGTKRGGAK
+13 
-25 CGGRAGPGRS
+25 
-35 AALSEAGIGDQRQ
+35 
-48 PIVEGM
+48 
-54 DLPMASGQFDRDA
+54 MASGQFDRDA

-76 HLLKNSPNTSYILV
+76 NSLKNSPNTSYILV
-90 TARGEVAIKSAHV
+90 TARGEVAIKSDHV

-110 GLTPPDLANMEAE
+110 GLTPPDLAHMEAE
-123 QLLELSHAQLA
+123 QLLELNHAQVA
-134 QLPFST
+134 QLPFSPQ
-140 KEPYYLGK
+140 EPYYLGK

-153 YLALRVEAP
+153 YLALRVEALGQQVP
-162 DQAPSQQLEENWPC
+162 KRAAGQAPSQRLEENWQHC
-176 HFAPLRAVA
+176 FAPLRAVA

-215 GASLEIACAG
+215 GASLKLACAG
-225 WEKHCTACAHVT
+225 WEKHCTACAHIT

-277 AGESLEAAVARE
+277 AGESLEAAVVRE

-299 QASYCASQ
+299 QASYCSSQ

-336 GHAFWASREEFTQL
+336 GHAFWVSREEFTQL

-361 ASSGHALVRAWYGRE
+361 ASSGHALVRAWYGCE

>member
-1 MGGHAG
+1 
-7 AGLPAA
+7 
-13 LGGAGTKRGGAK
+13 
-25 CGGRAGPGRS
+25 
-35 AALSEAGIGDQRQ
+35 
-48 PIVEGM
+48 
-54 DLPMASGQFDRDA
+54 MASGQFDRDA
-67 ARRNDANYL
+67 VRRNDANYL
-76 HLLKNSPNTSYILV
+76 NSLKDSPNTSYILV
-90 TARGEVAIKSAHV
+90 TACGEVAIKSDHV

-110 GLTPPDLANMEAE
+110 GLTPPDLAHMEAE
-123 QLLELSHAQLA
+123 QLLELSHAQVA
-134 QLPFST
+134 QLPFSPQ
-140 KEPYYLGK
+140 EPYYLGK

-153 YLALRVEAP
+153 YLALRVEAS
-162 DQAPSQQLEENWPC
+162 SQQLEENWQHC
-176 HFAPLRAVA
+176 FAPLRAVA
-185 GMLEPYQGELA
+185 GMLEPYQGDLA

-208 TKFCERC
+208 TKFCECC
-215 GASLEIACAG
+215 GASLKLACAG
-225 WEKHCTACAHVT
+225 WEKHCTACAHIT

-247 AITDDAERLL
+247 AITDDVERLL

-277 AGESLEAAVARE
+277 AGESLEAAVVRE

-299 QASYCASQ
+299 QASYCSSQ

-336 GHAFWASREEFTQL
+336 GHAFWVSREEFTQL

>member
-1 MGGHAG
+1 
-7 AGLPAA
+7 
-13 LGGAGTKRGGAK
+13 
-25 CGGRAGPGRS
+25 
-35 AALSEAGIGDQRQ
+35 
-48 PIVEGM
+48 
-54 DLPMASGQFDRDA
+54 MASGQFDRDT

-76 HLLKNSPNTSYILV
+76 NSLKDSPNTSYILV
-90 TARGEVAIKSAHV
+90 TARGEVAIKSTHV

-123 QLLELSHAQLA
+123 QLLELNHAQVA
-134 QLPFST
+134 QLPFSPQ
-140 KEPYYLGK
+140 EPYYLGK

-153 YLALRVEAP
+153 YLALRVEAS
-162 DQAPSQQLEENWPC
+162 SQQLEENWQHC
-176 HFAPLRAVA
+176 FAPLRAVA

-196 AAAVALATWDKN
+196 AASVALATWDKN

-277 AGESLEAAVARE
+277 AGESLEAAVVRE

-299 QASYCASQ
+299 QASYCSSQ

-336 GHAFWASREEFTQL
+336 GHAFWVSREEFTQL

>member
-1 MGGHAG
+1 
-7 AGLPAA
+7 
-13 LGGAGTKRGGAK
+13 
-25 CGGRAGPGRS
+25 
-35 AALSEAGIGDQRQ
+35 
-48 PIVEGM
+48 
-54 DLPMASGQFDRDA
+54 MASGQFDRDA
-67 ARRNDANYL
+67 ARRNDVNYL
-76 HLLKNSPNTSYILV
+76 NSLKDSPNTSYILV
-90 TARGEVAIKSAHV
+90 TARGEVAIKSDHV

-110 GLTPPDLANMEAE
+110 GLTPPDLAHMEAE
-123 QLLELSHAQLA
+123 QLLELSHAQVA
-134 QLPFST
+134 QLPFSPQ
-140 KEPYYLGK
+140 EPYYLGK

-162 DQAPSQQLEENWPC
+162 SQRLEENC
-176 HFAPLRAVA
+176 QYCFAPLRAVA

-196 AAAVALATWDKN
+196 AVAVALATWDKN

-215 GASLEIACAG
+215 GAGLELACAG
-225 WEKHCTACAHVT
+225 WEKHCTACAHIT

-277 AGESLEAAVARE
+277 AGESLEAAVVRE

-299 QASYCASQ
+299 QASYCSSQ

-320 ARAGGQQE
+320 ARAGGQQT

-336 GHAFWASREEFTQL
+336 GHAFWVSREEFTQL

>member
-1 MGGHAG
+1 
-7 AGLPAA
+7 
-13 LGGAGTKRGGAK
+13 
-25 CGGRAGPGRS
+25 
-35 AALSEAGIGDQRQ
+35 
-48 PIVEGM
+48 
-54 DLPMASGQFDRDA
+54 MASGQFDRDA
-67 ARRNDANYL
+67 ARRNDTNYL
-76 HLLKNSPNTSYILV
+76 NSLKDSPNTSYILV
-90 TARGEVAIKSAHV
+90 TARGEVAIKSDHV

-110 GLTPPDLANMEAE
+110 GLTPPDLAHMEAE
-123 QLLELSHAQLA
+123 QLLELSHAQVA
-134 QLPFST
+134 QLPFSPQ
-140 KEPYYLGK
+140 EPYYLGK

-162 DQAPSQQLEENWPC
+162 SQQLEENWQHC
-176 HFAPLRAVA
+176 FAPLRAVA

-215 GASLEIACAG
+215 GASLKLACAG
-225 WEKHCTACAHVT
+225 WEKHCTACAHIT

-277 AGESLEAAVARE
+277 AGESLEAAVVRE

-299 QASYCASQ
+299 QASYCSSQ

-336 GHAFWASREEFTQL
+336 GHAFWVSREEFTQL

>member
-1 MGGHAG
+1 
-7 AGLPAA
+7 
-13 LGGAGTKRGGAK
+13 
-25 CGGRAGPGRS
+25 
-35 AALSEAGIGDQRQ
+35 
-48 PIVEGM
+48 
-54 DLPMASGQFDRDA
+54 MASGQFDRDA
-67 ARRNDANYL
+67 VRRNDANYL
-76 HLLKNSPNTSYILV
+76 HSLKNSPNTSYILV
-90 TARGEVAIKSAHV
+90 TARGEVAIKSTHV
-103 YGQAPHG
+103 YGQAPRG

-134 QLPFST
+134 QLPFNPQ
-140 KEPYYLGK
+140 ELYYLGK

-153 YLALRVEAP
+153 YFALRVE
-162 DQAPSQQLEENWPC
+162 APSQQLEENWQHC
-176 HFAPLRAVA
+176 FAPLRAVA

-215 GASLEIACAG
+215 GASLKLACAG
-225 WEKHCTACAHVT
+225 WEKHCTACAHIT

-277 AGESLEAAVARE
+277 AGESLEAAVVRE

-299 QASYCASQ
+299 QASYCSSQ

>member
-1 MGGHAG
+1 
-7 AGLPAA
+7 
-13 LGGAGTKRGGAK
+13 
-25 CGGRAGPGRS
+25 
-35 AALSEAGIGDQRQ
+35 
-48 PIVEGM
+48 
-54 DLPMASGQFDRDA
+54 MASGQFDRDA

-76 HLLKNSPNTSYILV
+76 NSLKDSPNTSYILV
-90 TARGEVAIKSAHV
+90 TARGEVAIKSDHV

-110 GLTPPDLANMEAE
+110 GLTPPDLAHMEAE
-123 QLLELSHAQLA
+123 QLLELSHAQVA
-134 QLPFST
+134 QLPFSPQ
-140 KEPYYLGK
+140 EPYYLGK

-162 DQAPSQQLEENWPC
+162 RQQLEENC
-176 HFAPLRAVA
+176 QHCFAPLRAVA

-225 WEKHCTACAHVT
+225 WEKHCTACAHIT

-299 QASYCASQ
+299 QASYCSSQ

-336 GHAFWASREEFTQL
+336 GHAFWVSREEFTQL

-376 LPQPR
+376 LPQLR

>member
-1 MGGHAG
+1 
-7 AGLPAA
+7 
-13 LGGAGTKRGGAK
+13 
-25 CGGRAGPGRS
+25 
-35 AALSEAGIGDQRQ
+35 
-48 PIVEGM
+48 
-54 DLPMASGQFDRDA
+54 MASGQFDRDA

-76 HLLKNSPNTSYILV
+76 NSLKDSPNTSYILV
-90 TARGEVAIKSAHV
+90 TARGEVAIKSDHV

-123 QLLELSHAQLA
+123 QLLELNHAQVA
-134 QLPFST
+134 QLPFSPQ
-140 KEPYYLGK
+140 EPYYLGK

-162 DQAPSQQLEENWPC
+162 SQQLEENC
-176 HFAPLRAVA
+176 QYCFAPLRAVA

-215 GASLEIACAG
+215 GASLELACAG
-225 WEKHCTACAHVT
+225 WEKHCTACAHIT

-277 AGESLEAAVARE
+277 AGESLEAAVVRE

-299 QASYCASQ
+299 QASYCSSQ

-336 GHAFWASREEFTQL
+336 GHAFWVSREEFTQL

>member
-1 MGGHAG
+1 
-7 AGLPAA
+7 
-13 LGGAGTKRGGAK
+13 
-25 CGGRAGPGRS
+25 
-35 AALSEAGIGDQRQ
+35 
-48 PIVEGM
+48 
-54 DLPMASGQFDRDA
+54 MASGQFDRDA

-110 GLTPPDLANMEAE
+110 GLTPPDLAHMEAE
-123 QLLELSHAQLA
+123 QLLELNHAQLA
-134 QLPFST
+134 QLPFRI

-153 YLALRVEAP
+153 YFALRVEAP

-225 WEKHCTACAHVT
+225 WEKRCTACAHVT